1 MKKKV
6 VAFVA
11 LMLASLMIFSL
22 GAKLARAD
30 QGIYEKSPE
39 INAKSYLLTDFDGT
53 TEIASSNKT
62 ERLPIAS
69 MVKIMTLDLVFEKI
83 EKGQISL
90 GDDVTVSENASAM
103 GGSQAF
109 LGANLTYKA
118 EELIKSVIVASAND
132 SCVALAEHCAGSAE
146 SFVSLMNQKARELG
160 MTNTNFVNCT
170 GLPAPG
176 GYSCAEDVAKMT
188 RDLLTHN
195 RFFNYSQTWMYDF
208 IHPDGR
214 KTTLTNTNKLSRF
227 YIGCDGG
234 KTGFTKEA
242 GSCLSATA
250 KRDDTRL
257 ICVVIGAPTS
267 KDRNAEV
274 SKLFN
279 YGFANY
285 STSVAL
291 SEQDAEKL
299 TVNVNNGKTDS
310 ISCKINKPLA
320 YFGKRTATKNAEVK
334 FIPEIVFAPV
344 KEGDRVGRAE
354 AYADGKLVASIDVF
368 AAENVEKREITD
380 VIRDIAARW

>member
-11 LMLASLMIFSL
+11 LMLVSLMIFTL

-30 QGIYEKSPE
+30 EGLTEKRPDV
-39 INAKSYLLTDFDGT
+39 NAKSYLLTDFDGT
-53 TEIASSNKT
+53 TEIASFNKT

-69 MVKIMTLDLVFEKI
+69 MVKIMTLDIVFEKI
-83 EKGQISL
+83 DSGQITL
-90 GDDVTVSENASAM
+90 DDDVTVSENAASM

-132 SCVALAEHCAGSAE
+132 SCVALAEHCSGSVEA
-146 SFVSLMNQKARELG
+146 FVALMNQKAKEIG
-160 MTNTNFVNCT
+160 MENTNFVNCT
-170 GLPAPG
+170 GLPASG

-188 RDLLTHN
+188 RDLMSHAG
-195 RFFNYSQTWMYDF
+195 FFNYSQAWMYDF

-227 YIGCDGG
+227 YNGCDGG

-267 KDRNAEV
+267 KERNSEV

-285 STSVAL
+285 STNVVM
-291 SEQDAEKL
+291 SEQEAEKI
-299 TVNVNNGKTDS
+299 TVNVNNGKVER
-310 ISCKINKPLA
+310 IFCKTNKPLS
-320 YFGKRTATKNAEVK
+320 YFGKRTPVQDVEVK
-334 FIPEIVFAPV
+334 FVPESVSAPV
-344 KEGDRVGRAE
+344 KKGERVGRAE
-354 AYADGKLVASIDVF
+354 AYADGKLVACVDVF
-368 AAENVEKREITD
+368 AAESVEKRDIAD
-380 VIRDIAARW
+380 VIRDVARHW